1 MSEVNGS
8 EDEGEG
14 AATIGAHFDEEG
26 GNIAVG
32 GEDVLVVVEWGSVF
46 DLFGN
51 REALDLLTTVE
62 SLYIVELMG
71 LGNLKR
77 TSRRSVSFGYDSNLG
92 SSS

>member
-1 MSEVNGS
+1 MCEVERAFGVFLF
-8 EDEGEG
+8 G
-14 AATIGAHFDEEG
+14 
-26 GNIAVG
+26 IA
-32 GEDVLVVVEWGSVF
+32 GSVF